1 MAIPL
6 NVSHCEVKQSKC
18 PNLGRCWA
26 GICYCEFDDTVM
38 WPNTKCHEMHNTTGR
53 CDFKKNNVVKN
64 YKKNSYTIS

>member
-38 WPNTKCHEMHNTTGR
+38 WPNTKCHEIHNTTGKP
-53 CDFKKNNVVKN
+53 DQILFFFQKKSHII
-64 YKKNSYTIS
+64 YKPNT